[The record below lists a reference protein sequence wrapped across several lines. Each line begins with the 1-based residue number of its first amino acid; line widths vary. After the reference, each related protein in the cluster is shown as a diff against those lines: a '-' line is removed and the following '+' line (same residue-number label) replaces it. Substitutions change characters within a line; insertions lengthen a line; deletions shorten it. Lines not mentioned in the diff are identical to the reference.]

1 MLLILPLSLIH
12 LLRTAPEHINLSK
25 AEREGSSQK
34 ADVYS
39 YGIILQEIAT
49 RSKPFLD
56 GPMRPRGKIN
66 AVTTPFASVGVNILK
81 RAYAKFPTSVKSQFT

>member
-1 MLLILPLSLIH
+1 MLSLSLID
-12 LLRTAPEHINLSK
+12 LLWTAPEHINLTK
-25 AEREGSSQK
+25 VEREGSSQK

-56 GPMRPRGKIN
+56 GPMIPRGKIYV
-66 AVTTPFASVGVNILK
+66 VTTPFM
-81 RAYAKFPTSVKSQFT
+81 

>member
-1 MLLILPLSLIH
+1 MLSFSLID
-12 LLRTAPEHINLSK
+12 LLWTAPEHINLTK
-25 AEREGSSQK
+25 VEREGSSQK

-56 GPMRPRGKIN
+56 GPMRPRGKIHV
-66 AVTTPFASVGVNILK
+66 VTTTFM
-81 RAYAKFPTSVKSQFT
+81 

>member
-1 MLLILPLSLIH
+1 MLSLSLTD
-12 LLRTAPEHINLSK
+12 LLWTAPEHINLSK
-25 AEREGSSQK
+25 VEREGSSQK

-56 GPMRPRGKIN
+56 GPMRPRGKIR
-66 AVTTPFASVGVNILK
+66 AVTTPFM
-81 RAYAKFPTSVKSQFT
+81 